1 MLGVERLLIGMM
13 MGFVW
18 LFTVGLAKLFGFIIK
33 TGYDGVKAEQQYR
46 KAYGPEPSTGAM
58 STVPTDLTRPLDEIY
73 LRVAMNVETGREI
86 KRGMFDTRQ
95 YTVVHATFD
104 FSPHALKEIKR
115 KGLEHYAFIYSEPVI
130 DSDEKVWAEEMKDG
144 KMPTW
149 ITHIIQRPRQQF
161 FFSSYK
167 DAIDGMEEIKK
178 NLSILKGV
186 VEHGTD
192 KPLAT
197 TFEA

>member
-1 MLGVERLLIGMM
+1 MLGVERLLIGMF

-18 LFTVGLAKLFGFIIK
+18 LFTVGLAKLLGALV
-33 TGYDGVKAEQQYR
+33 GAGVDAVKAERLERQ
-46 KAYGPEPSTGAM
+46 AYGDSRSVGAM
-58 STVPTDLTRPLDEIY
+58 SAVPTDLTRPLDEIY
-73 LRVAMNVETGREI
+73 LRVAMNVETGREL
-86 KRGMFDTRQ
+86 KRGMFDKRQ

-104 FSPHALKEIKR
+104 FSPYALKEIKR
-115 KGLEHYAFIYSEPVI
+115 KGLENYAFIYSEPI
-130 DSDEKVWAEEMKDG
+130 TELDEKMWKDEMKDG

-149 ITHIIQRPRQQF
+149 VTHIIKQPSQVF
-161 FFSSYK
+161 FFRAYK

-178 NLSILKGV
+178 NLSILKNV